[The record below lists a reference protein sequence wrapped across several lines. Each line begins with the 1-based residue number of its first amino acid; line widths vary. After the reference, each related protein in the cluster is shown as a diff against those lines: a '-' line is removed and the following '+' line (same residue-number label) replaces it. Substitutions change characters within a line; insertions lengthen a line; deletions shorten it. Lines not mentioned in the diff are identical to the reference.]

1 MKRTMI
7 YLPDQT
13 HQGLR
18 KLAFETNTSIAELIR
33 RAVEM
38 VYGEDITDTEDME
51 DELAKYRA
59 NPDAAVDLETYLR
72 QRRVHVSTQANP
84 ARSARA

>member
-18 KLAFETNTSIAELIR
+18 KLAFEADTSIAELIR
-33 RAVEM
+33 RAIEI
-38 VYGEDITDTEDME
+38 VYGQDIADIQDME
-51 DELAKYRA
+51 EELAKYRA
-59 NPDAAVDLETYLR
+59 NPDSAVDLEMYLR
-72 QRRVHVSTQANP
+72 QRQAHAST
-84 ARSARA
+84 

>member
-33 RAVEM
+33 RALDM
-38 VYGEDITDTEDME
+38 VYGEDIADIQDME
-51 DELAKYRA
+51 DELSKYRA
-59 NPDAAVDLETYLR
+59 DPDSAVDLEAYLS
-72 QRRVHVSTQANP
+72 QRRMIVSTKVDP
-84 ARSARA
+84 RRSTRA